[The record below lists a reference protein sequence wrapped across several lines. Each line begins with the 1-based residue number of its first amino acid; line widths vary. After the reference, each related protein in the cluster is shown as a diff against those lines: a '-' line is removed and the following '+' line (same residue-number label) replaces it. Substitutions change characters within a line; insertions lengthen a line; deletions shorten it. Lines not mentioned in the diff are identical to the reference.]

1 MRQILS
7 RASLLVAL
15 AGCKANN
22 QLDAPLPVATGPL
35 AVDSALTLSPSHIDV
50 PVEYDLGPALAWLE
64 ETLPLRMGDMEE
76 RLETPGNDRLSFAFN
91 AERTPFQ
98 LRLNGTTATLSS
110 VVTYGGRGWYKPPIL
125 PTVSGSCGL
134 ESDTPPRVRITVRST
149 VTPTANWQLRAN
161 SSVTEIVPLTEEAR
175 DQCVVTFAQINVTER
190 VLEAVRG
197 VLDKELDKVDAQLA
211 IFDLRGR
218 VDDIWSF
225 LGTPMRL
232 QDSLWLV
239 MDPTAIRL
247 GQVRNEGTTLHT
259 SVGIT
264 AYPRVI
270 GGPRPAAKVRDTPP
284 LERGGGGD
292 GLSLLSEGRIG
303 WDVLTGIL
311 QRELTGDTIEVAGRH
326 LEIVDVTVLGLDDG
340 RVAVGLTVSG
350 AAHGTAYLVGRP
362 VFDPHEA
369 MLTMPDLEFDVSSR
383 SLMVAGLAWLAEGKV
398 EEYLRTSLRISL
410 ASVLTDGL
418 ALMERELTRELATGV
433 TLATT
438 VTGGQVYRVRPRRE
452 ALMVDAVA
460 QGTAQMRIQLVPGR
474 KVSQDSVGVVASR
487 KP

>member
-1 MRQILS
+1 MRHILI
-7 RASLLVAL
+7 RAGLLAAL
-15 AGCKANN
+15 AGCQAND
-22 QLDAPLPVATGPL
+22 QFDAPLPVATGPL
-35 AVDSALTLSPSHIDV
+35 AVDTALTLSPSHIDV

-64 ETLPLRMGDMEE
+64 ETLPRRMGDIEE
-76 RLETPGNDRLSFAFN
+76 RRETPGNDRLDYAFS
-91 AERTPFQ
+91 AERTPFRLQ
-98 LRLNGTTATLSS
+98 LNGTTATLSS
-110 VVTYGGRGWYKPPIL
+110 VVTYGGRGWYNPPIL

-134 ESDTPPRVRITVRST
+134 DDTPPRVRITVRST
-149 VTPTANWQLRAN
+149 VTPTAEWRLRAS
-161 SSVTEIVPLTEEAR
+161 SSVTEIVPLTEESR

-197 VLDKELDKVDAQLA
+197 VLDTELDKVDAQLA
-211 IFDLRGR
+211 EFDLRGR
-218 VDDIWSF
+218 VDDVWSF

-247 GQVRNEGTTLHT
+247 NQVRNEGTTLHT

-270 GGPRPAAKVRDTPP
+270 GGARPAPKLREIPS
-284 LERGGGGD
+284 LERGAAGE
-292 GLSLLSEGRIG
+292 GLSLLTEGRIG

-311 QRELTGDTIEVAGRH
+311 QKELAGDTIEVAGRQ

-350 AAHGTAYLVGRP
+350 AARGTAYLVGHP
-362 VFDPHEA
+362 VFDQHEA

-383 SLMVAGLAWLAEGKV
+383 SLMVAGLAWLAGGQV
-398 EEYLRTSLRISL
+398 EEYLRTSLRIAL
-410 ASVLTDGL
+410 ASVLADGL

-433 TLATT
+433 TLTTT

-452 ALMVDAVA
+452 ALLVDAVA
-460 QGTAQMRIQLVPGR
+460 QGATQMRIQLVPGR
-474 KVSQDSVGVVASR
+474 KVSQDSVAVSSR
-487 KP
+487 Q

>member
-1 MRQILS
+1 MRQFVT
-7 RASLLVAL
+7 RAWLLAAL
-15 AGCKANN
+15 AGCQAND

-64 ETLPLRMGDMEE
+64 ETLPLRIGDIEE
-76 RLETPGNDRLSFAFN
+76 RHETPGNDRLSFAFS

-98 LRLNGTTATLSS
+98 LQLNGTTATMSS
-110 VVTYGGRGWYKPPIL
+110 VVTYGGRGWYNPPIL

-134 ESDTPPRVRITVRST
+134 DNDTPPRVRITVRST
-149 VTPTANWQLRAN
+149 VTPTADWQLRAS
-161 SSVTEIVPLTEEAR
+161 SSVTEIVPLTEESR

-190 VLEAVRG
+190 VLEALRG
-197 VLDKELDKVDAQLA
+197 VLDKELDKVDVQLA
-211 IFDLRGR
+211 EFDLRAR
-218 VDDIWSF
+218 VADVWLF

-247 GQVRNEGTTLHT
+247 NQVRNEGTTLHT

-270 GGPRPAAKVRDTPP
+270 GGARPATKLRDIPP
-284 LERGGGGD
+284 LERGD
-292 GLSLLSEGRIG
+292 ADAGLSLLSEGRIG

-311 QRELTGDTIEVAGRH
+311 QRELTGDMIEVAGRE
-326 LEIVDVTVLGLDDG
+326 LKIVDVTVMGLDDG

-350 AAHGTAYLVGRP
+350 AARGTAYLVGRP
-362 VFDPHEA
+362 VFDTREA
-369 MLTMPDLEFDVSSR
+369 VLTMPDLEFDVSSR
-383 SLMVAGLAWLAEGKV
+383 SLMVAGLAWLAGGQV

-410 ASVLTDGL
+410 GSVLADGM
-418 ALMERELTRELATGV
+418 ALMERELSRDLATGV
-433 TLATT
+433 TLTTT

-452 ALMVDAVA
+452 ALLVDAVA
-460 QGTAQMRIQLVPGR
+460 QGTTQMRIQLAPGR
-474 KVSQDSVGVVASR
+474 KVSQDTVSR
-487 KP
+487 AVSSMQ

>member
-1 MRQILS
+1 MRQFAI
-7 RASLLVAL
+7 RAWFLAAL
-15 AGCKANN
+15 AGCQADD

-35 AVDSALTLSPSHIDV
+35 AVDSALALSPSHIDV

-64 ETLPLRMGDMEE
+64 ETLPRRIGDIEE
-76 RLETPGNDRLSFAFN
+76 RRETPGNDRLSFAFS

-110 VVTYGGRGWYKPPIL
+110 VVTYGGRGWYNPPVL

-134 ESDTPPRVRITVRST
+134 DDSPPRVRITVRFT
-149 VTPTANWQLRAN
+149 VTPTADWRLRAR
-161 SSVTEIVPLTEEAR
+161 SSVTEIVPLTEESR

-211 IFDLRGR
+211 QFDLRGR
-218 VDDIWSF
+218 VADVWSF

-239 MDPTAIRL
+239 MNPTAIRL
-247 GQVRNEGTTLHT
+247 NQVRNEGTTVHT
-259 SVGIT
+259 SVGVT

-270 GGPRPAAKVRDTPP
+270 GGARPARVVREIPP
-284 LERGGGGD
+284 LERGSAGA

-311 QRELTGDTIEVAGRH
+311 QRELAGDTIEVAGRQ
-326 LEIVDVTVLGLDDG
+326 LEIEAVTVTGLDDG
-340 RVAVGLTVSG
+340 RVAVGLTLSG
-350 AAHGTAYLVGRP
+350 AVRGTAYLVGRP
-362 VFDPHEA
+362 VFDTREA
-369 MLTMPDLEFDVSSR
+369 VLTMPDLEFDVSSR
-383 SLMVAGLAWLAEGKV
+383 SLMVAGLAWLAGGQV
-398 EEYLRTSLRISL
+398 EEHLRTSLRISL
-410 ASVLTDGL
+410 GSVLEDGL
-418 ALMERELTRELATGV
+418 ALMERELSRELATGV
-433 TLATT
+433 TLTTT

-452 ALMVDAVA
+452 ALLVDAVA
-460 QGTAQMRIQLVPGR
+460 QGTTQMRIQLAPGR
-474 KVSQDSVGVVASR
+474 KVSQDTVSS
-487 KP
+487 KQ